1 MTPRRRDIIQNL
13 VIVCLLLSSVYLFAR
28 TQIDTIVA
36 NGAYLDQLINTTST
50 PNTASI
56 RLTDLSS
63 PVQVAVTDVYGRH
76 GDLCLTTGGER
87 FVDLGILL
95 KTALDSASE
104 AISCGES
111 EFWDALSDVSIYYRF
126 PNALPLS
133 ILAGLIGGNTD
144 RMETDVNAQCLI
156 LSGEKSTVQLW
167 LWDGKQT
174 YLRCDTGL
182 STSEIMLSPTGN
194 QELENVFFGFDM
206 LEDGPCSLLPEVLP
220 DFPAYSVA
228 SSLSSISMN
237 DILTD
242 LGFMPGTRNR
252 YTESSGT
259 EVIIENDRDLR
270 IRPDGMVSFQSGW
283 EPLLKIQAAGEIP
296 TAVEAVTGTGE
307 LLLRLLDGR
316 MGEAVPYLRSVEQT
330 DDTTILEFDCQ
341 ISGVPICFSDGKS
354 ICKITLTGTGITA
367 LTLRFRQYTAAGR
380 NSLLLPARQAL
391 AISAAQMRGSF
402 MSIAYV
408 DNGGDTVDACWL
420 SDS

>member
-13 VIVCLLLSSVYLFAR
+13 VIVCLLLSTVYLFAR
-28 TQIDTIVA
+28 TQIDMIAA

-50 PNTASI
+50 PNTESI

-63 PVQVAVTDVYGRH
+63 PVQVAVTDAYGRH
-76 GDLCLTTGGER
+76 GNLCLTTSGEH

-95 KTALDSASE
+95 KTALESASE
-104 AISCGES
+104 AISCDES
-111 EFWDALSDVSIYYRF
+111 EFWDALSDISIYYRF

-144 RMETDVNAQCLI
+144 RIETDANAQCLI
-156 LSGEKSTVQLW
+156 LSGGKSTARLW

-174 YLRCDTGL
+174 YLHCDTGL
-182 STSEIMLSPTGN
+182 SVSEIMLSSTED

-228 SSLSSISMN
+228 SSLSSINMN
-237 DILTD
+237 DVLTN

-270 IRPDGMVSFQSGW
+270 IRPDGLVSFQSGW
-283 EPLLKIQAAGEIP
+283 EPLLKIQAVGEIP

-316 MGEAVPYLRSVEQT
+316 MGEAVPYLRSIEQT

-341 ISGVPICFSDGKS
+341 IGGVPICFSDGKS

-367 LTLRFRQYTAAGR
+367 LTLRFRQYTTAGR

-391 AISAAQMRGSF
+391 AISAVQMHGNL

-420 SDS
+420 SDN